1 MSDPSSMVRF
11 SIRPQA
17 DGWRWETV
25 DSAGRRRAGGIV
37 RSKAI
42 AAALVIR
49 DICAAQAPV
58 QAHHLISAKAA

>member
-1 MSDPSSMVRF
+1 MSDLSSMVRF

-25 DSAGRRRAGGIV
+25 DAEGQRRAAGV
-37 RSKAI
+37 ARSKAI

-49 DICAAQAPV
+49 DICRAQTPV
-58 QAHHLISAKAA
+58 RDHHLISARAA

>member
-1 MSDPSSMVRF
+1 MSDLSNMVRF

-25 DSAGRRRAGGIV
+25 DAAGQRRAGGV
-37 RSKAI
+37 VKSRAI

-49 DICAAQAPV
+49 DICAAQVPV
-58 QAHHLISAKAA
+58 RDHHLISAKAA

>member
-1 MSDPSSMVRF
+1 MSDLSDMVRF
-11 SIRPQA
+11 SIRLQA

-25 DSAGRRRAGGIV
+25 DAAGRRRAGGIA
-37 RSKAI
+37 RTKAL

-58 QAHHLISAKAA
+58 RDHHLISARAA

>member
-1 MSDPSSMVRF
+1 MNELSGMVRF

-25 DSAGRRRAGGIV
+25 DAAGQRRAGGVV
-37 RSKAI
+37 RSKAL

-49 DICAAQAPV
+49 DICAAQAPIRP
-58 QAHHLISAKAA
+58 HHLISARAA

>member
-1 MSDPSSMVRF
+1 MSDLSSMVRF

-25 DSAGRRRAGGIV
+25 DAAGQRRAGGVV

-49 DICAAQAPV
+49 DICAAQKPATE
-58 QAHHLISAKAA
+58 HHLISAQAA

>member
-1 MSDPSSMVRF
+1 MSELADMVRF

-25 DSAGRRRAGGIV
+25 DAAGQRRAGGVV
-37 RSKAI
+37 RSKAL

-49 DICAAQAPV
+49 DICAAQAPA
-58 QAHHLISAKAA
+58 QDHHLISSKAA

>member
-1 MSDPSSMVRF
+1 MSDLSDMVRF

-25 DSAGRRRAGGIV
+25 DAAGRRRAGGIA
-37 RSKAI
+37 RTKAL

-58 QAHHLISAKAA
+58 RDHHLISARAA